1 MALNKLKSPTF
12 QRGLKIALLSYTQ
25 DKFNFIKKCDRLV
38 RPCAACQSDG
48 SKGPVLC
55 VCVCV

>member
-25 DKFNFIKKCDRLV
+25 GKFNFIKKCDRLV
-38 RPCAACQSDG
+38 RPCAACQSGGGKAKDL
-48 SKGPVLC
+48 SLC
-55 VCVCV
+55 VCV